1 MKSIDR
7 RSMVALLGAAP
18 LVGGALL
25 IGGEAQAHT
34 PAAKPSKF
42 REIDPRERI
51 RQRYFPDLVLVTHEG
66 KKVRLYDDLIKDKIV
81 IINFMYAKCEG
92 ICPPV
97 TANLAKVQSLLGDR
111 MGKDIFINSFTLKP
125 EQDTP
130 EALKRYA
137 DAYKVR
143 KGWTF
148 VTGKPADMETIRR
161 KLGFTD
167 PDPERDRDK
176 TNHIG
181 NISYGNEPL
190 QRWGGAPGTSK
201 PDWIVKMVSWVDW
214 PKGMKGGGV

>member
-1 MKSIDR
+1 
-7 RSMVALLGAAP
+7 MVALLGTAP
-18 LVGGALL
+18 LAGGLL
-25 IGGEAQAHT
+25 TLGDAQAQTPT
-34 PAAKPSKF
+34 PASKF
-42 REIDPRERI
+42 KVIDPRERI
-51 RQRYFPDLVLVTHEG
+51 RQRYFPDLVLTTHEG
-66 KKVRLYDDLIKDKIV
+66 RQVRLYDDLIKDKIV

-92 ICPPV
+92 VCLPV
-97 TANLAKVQSLLGDR
+97 TANLVKVQNLLGDR
-111 MGKDIFINSFTLKP
+111 LGKDIFINSFTLKP

-137 DAYKVR
+137 DAYKVK

-167 PDPERDRDK
+167 PDPERDRDR

-201 PDWIVKMVSWVDW
+201 PSFIVEMVSWVDW
-214 PKGMKGGGV
+214 PKDAKGGRV

>member
-1 MKSIDR
+1 MKSINR
-7 RSMVALLGAAP
+7 RSMVALLGTAP
-18 LVGGALL
+18 LAGGLL
-25 IGGEAQAHT
+25 SLGEARADT
-34 PAAKPSKF
+34 PPPKSKF
-42 REIDPRERI
+42 KDISPRERI
-51 RQRYFPDLVLVTHEG
+51 RQKYFPDLVLTTHEG
-66 KKVRLYDDLIKDKIV
+66 KKVRLYDDLVKDKIV

-92 ICPPV
+92 VCPPV
-97 TANLAKVQSLLGDR
+97 TANLVKVQNLLGDR
-111 MGKDIFINSFTLKP
+111 LGKDIFIVSFTLKP

-130 EALKRYA
+130 EVLRKYA
-137 DAYKVR
+137 EAYKVK

-148 VTGKPADMETIRR
+148 VTGKAEDMETVRR

-201 PDWIVKMVSWVDW
+201 PSFIVQMVSWVDW
-214 PKGMKGGGV
+214 PKGEKERRV

>member
-1 MKSIDR
+1 
-7 RSMVALLGAAP
+7 MVALLGTAP
-18 LVGGALL
+18 LAGGLL
-25 IGGEAQAHT
+25 SRAEARADT
-34 PAAKPSKF
+34 PPPKSKF
-42 REIDPRERI
+42 KDISPRERI
-51 RQRYFPDLVLVTHEG
+51 RQKYFPDLVLTTHEG
-66 KKVRLYDDLIKDKIV
+66 KKVRLYDDLVKDKIV

-92 ICPPV
+92 VCPPV
-97 TANLAKVQSLLGDR
+97 TANLVKVQNLLGDR
-111 MGKDIFINSFTLKP
+111 LGKDIFIISFTLKP

-130 EALKRYA
+130 EALRKYA
-137 DAYKVR
+137 EAYKVK

-148 VTGKPADMETIRR
+148 VTGKAEDMETVRR

-201 PDWIVKMVSWVDW
+201 PSFIVQMVSWVDW
-214 PKGMKGGGV
+214 PKGEKERRV